1 MWYGI
6 EFNNIKSKKLGNES
20 KDSGGG
26 VLTSV
31 IGEAEDINYGEKP
44 ALKTR
49 Q

>member
-1 MWYGI
+1 MLLKAVNLLKTHSSI
-6 EFNNIKSKKLGNES
+6 R

-31 IGEAEDINYGEKP
+31 IGEAEYINYGEKP